1 MVKDSS
7 TNNHHGK
14 IHQGAM
20 RMTGQHEHGYWFN
33 WQDAFGNGSLIVKMQ
48 CRGHRELIWEL
59 MHPDWLGF
67 VQIESPDRIKEE
79 YAEQLERAKL
89 AV

>member
-1 MVKDSS
+1 MAMLYGTSKSDLQKKLPNKRKKFSS
-7 TNNHHGK
+7 IHRRKNSHG
-14 IHQGAM
+14 
-20 RMTGQHEHGYWFN
+20 RN
-33 WQDAFGNGSLIVKMQ
+33 SSLVMELR

-67 VQIESPDRIKEE
+67 VQIESPDRLKEE
-79 YAEQLERAKL
+79 YAEQLERAKT

>member
-1 MVKDSS
+1 MEL
-7 TNNHHGK
+7 
-14 IHQGAM
+14 
-20 RMTGQHEHGYWFN
+20 R
-33 WQDAFGNGSLIVKMQ
+33 
-48 CRGHRELIWEL
+48 CRGHRELICEL

-67 VQIESPDRIKEE
+67 VQIKSPDRLKEE